1 MYDRED
7 DGDGDGD
14 LYIMSTQSLY
24 SDIYIYACDDD
35 GDGET
40 DDNDS
45 SFDLARV

>member
-1 MYDRED
+1 MVIYDR

-14 LYIMSTQSLY
+14 LCIMPTQSLY
-24 SDIYIYACDDD
+24 SDIYACDDD